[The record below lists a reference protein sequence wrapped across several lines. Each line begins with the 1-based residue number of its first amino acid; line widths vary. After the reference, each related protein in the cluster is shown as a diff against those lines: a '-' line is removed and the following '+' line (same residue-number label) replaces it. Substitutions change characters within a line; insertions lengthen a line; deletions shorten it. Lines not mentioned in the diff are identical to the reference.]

1 MNRMPALD
9 NRVLQILSQTSP
21 KAGIDLL
28 GMRLATEFNSKYTEI
43 MIIETEAY
51 STLKKDPMSMMNNF
65 SQKMPE
71 SLVKGPPYVSI
82 LKTYGNNIGLYV
94 LAGEKGTTECILV
107 RSGKILLGRP
117 TMESRRKR
125 KLKTDYINGP
135 GNVTQAMGI
144 TIKHDMSNL
153 FEGPIYLLPRI
164 HVLGQAIGKPR
175 KNTKDTS
182 SHFWR
187 YSLSR

>member
-1 MNRMPALD
+1 MNSREGAD
-9 NRVLQILSQTSP
+9 NRVLQILSQSSP
-21 KAGIDLL
+21 KAGVDLL

-43 MIIETEAY
+43 MIVETEAY
-51 STLKKDPMSMMNNF
+51 STSKKDPMSMMNNF
-65 SQKMPE
+65 SQTMPE
-71 SLVKGPPYVSI
+71 SLGKGPPYVSI

-94 LAGEKGTTECILV
+94 LAGKGGTTECILV
-107 RSGKILLGRP
+107 RSGKILLGKP

-125 KLKTDYINGP
+125 KIKNDYINGP

-144 TIKHDMSNL
+144 NIKHDMTNL

-164 HVLGQAIGKPR
+164 HVLSHAIAKPR